1 MSKEFTGS
9 WVIMIILILICWPAA
24 LIYFLMK
31 YEERPQFGPGYYGN
45 PSQPYQQPYQQP
57 SQPYQQPYQHPS
69 QQYQQPAQGNTCQ
82 SCGASYE
89 PGAQFCPKCGNRL

>member
-9 WVIMIILILICWPAA
+9 WVIVIILILLCWPAA
-24 LIYFLMK
+24 LIYFIMK
-31 YEERPQFGPGYYGN
+31 YQERPQFGPGYYNQG
-45 PSQPYQQPYQQP
+45 QPYQQPP
-57 SQPYQQPYQHPS
+57 

-82 SCGASYE
+82 SCGAGYE